1 MPGSPNVPGPAS
13 GLGLPI
19 MMTVANCAIDAPI
32 NIWNGHSDGM
42 SRRFEIDYDYCKP
55 CGICVSKCP
64 CGAFRMEPEDR

>member
-1 MPGSPNVPGPAS
+1 
-13 GLGLPI
+13 